1 MTGTNSFRTA
11 AITLLGAS
19 CLLVASVVCAKPAV
33 SDVNLT
39 GLLTCA
45 HCVGSQQ
52 PLHKG
57 FTPWTWAL
65 YSVKQGDDVVLV
77 VADKTYKVQ
86 GDRDLL
92 LKYIADKATVTGRL
106 DGNTI
111 LVTAV
116 THPAKSE

>member
-1 MTGTNSFRTA
+1 MAGTKHFRTVA
-11 AITLLGAS
+11 VAVFGIS
-19 CLLVASVVCAKPAV
+19 CLLAASAVFAKPAV
-33 SDVNLT
+33 NDVNLT

-45 HCVGSQQ
+45 HCVGNQ
-52 PLHKG
+52 PQHKG
-57 FTPWTWAL
+57 FTPWSWAL

-86 GDRDLL
+86 GERELL
-92 LKYIADKATVTGRL
+92 LKYIADKATVSGRL

-111 LVTAV
+111 LVSSV